1 MPSLRELEEIGSGE
15 IGVSLDRMP
24 QTQGGANN
32 LMITRRYKVRSDIA
46 TTYLFQILDPNVRIT
61 DLTFPNA
68 YLVSQAIGGKDKA
81 DGVLTC
87 VFCQIPTRWDEA
99 YPNPVPFPGVLP
111 SSLMTP
117 FDFKFRSSAQSL
129 YSTAFVRHEYFLGPL
144 QNVPVLPLFQPID
157 QFGNK
162 TSVLD
167 DWSAP
172 SSDEYVAM
180 TSARREIVISSVV
193 HPFRGDIY
201 ETKSLIAV
209 AA

>member
-24 QTQGGANN
+24 QTQGGPSN
-32 LMITRRYKVRSDIA
+32 LMVTRRYKVRSAIA
-46 TTYLFQILDPNVRIT
+46 TSYLFQIINPSSRVT
-61 DLTFPNA
+61 DLTFPDA
-68 YLVSQAIGGKDKA
+68 YLVSQSISGKDNA

-111 SSLMTP
+111 SSLMTTY
-117 FDFKFRSSAQSL
+117 DFKFRSSAQSL
-129 YSTAFVRHEYFLGPL
+129 YSTAFVRHEYFLGP
-144 QNVPVLPLFQPID
+144 QVNVPVLPVFQPTD

-167 DWSAP
+167 DWSVP
-172 SSDEYVAM
+172 SSDEFVAM
-180 TSARREIVISSVV
+180 VSARREIVISSVV
-193 HPFRGDIY
+193 HPWRGDLWDSR
-201 ETKSLIAV
+201 SLIAI
-209 AA
+209 AQ